1 MGLLKKYFGSED
13 NEKINEPSFLQH
25 EEVGESIRKLIAQSN
40 LSDESLVKVTRQ
52 LEFWY
57 DHGNLTSDILLE
69 LSTRLV
75 NAAEMPFR
83 DEINSKT
90 FKVPTRR
97 FGRTEIQMPIV
108 TMGGMRVQQTV
119 SRMVLL
125 FSKFELLYK
134 LYCILLIA

>member
-125 FSKFELLYK
+125 FSKF
-134 LYCILLIA
+134 

>member
-1 MGLLKKYFGSED
+1 MGLLKKYFGSDD

-25 EEVGESIRKLIAQSN
+25 EEVGESIRKLITQSN

-57 DHGNLTSDILLE
+57 DHGNLTSDLLLE

-83 DEINSKT
+83 DEINSET

-125 FSKFELLYK
+125 FSKL
-134 LYCILLIA
+134 